1 MLLSNCL
8 FSVSFL
14 KPVVHGKCVVAETLE
29 DLIGSYSVWG
39 APVLKRTV
47 IEQVKLSWRTLALP
61 WRRIKTV
68 SREERR
74 PTPKAPRFPL
84 SQSSPLSGKN
94 VRRKK
99 WKYFT
104 LHCSSPPKT
113 ATVLLARWTTRPS
126 CPTHPVGQ
134 LTWFGKI
141 DIFKFSIFFQTMRRC
156 RRLVINWYLSVAP
169 T

>member
-47 IEQVKLSWRTLALP
+47 IEQLK
-61 WRRIKTV
+61 I
-68 SREERR
+68 
-74 PTPKAPRFPL
+74 
-84 SQSSPLSGKN
+84 QSSTIGQVEEPWHCRGEGWIQCLRRKD
-94 VRRKK
+94 VRPPKHPGSHYHSHLLYRAKMWKGKK

-141 DIFKFSIFFQTMRRC
+141 DIFKLSIFYKQ
-156 RRLVINWYLSVAP
+156 WYVAGP
-169 T
+169 CQ